1 MGHPMKIILV
11 GTSFPMR
18 GGIAHYVALLY
29 RKLVEMGHE
38 VQIISFK
45 RQYPDLLFPGKT
57 QQDNS
62 QQAIE
67 LPSLPLIDSINPVS
81 WIRTWL
87 HIRKL
92 KPDLVVYKY
101 WMPFFAPCY
110 GTIVLLTRLF
120 TRTKSLYIGDNI
132 VPHEQIPVVDWL
144 LTKWALWKVD
154 YFIVQS
160 QTVENDL
167 LRFKP
172 RARFRQVPHPVYEIF
187 TADYTQQTARTRLNL
202 ADDEKVLLFFGY
214 VRAYKGLHHLI
225 AALPEVLSEMPVRLL
240 IAGEFYEDEEKYIQQ
255 IKELGLEQ
263 AILLKTDYI
272 PNEEVGLYFT
282 AADVTV
288 LPYLSA
294 TQSGIIQIAY
304 NFDKPVITTDVGGL
318 PEVIEPGKTGFI
330 VPTADNHALAQ
341 AIIRFFRAREGTDF
355 PGYIKTYK
363 KRFSWENLAEAIT
376 GFD

>member
-67 LPSLPLIDSINPVS
+67 LPSHPLIDSINPVS

>member
-1 MGHPMKIILV
+1 MKIILV

-67 LPSLPLIDSINPVS
+67 LPSHPLIDSINPVS

-154 YFIVQS
+154 HFIVQS

-330 VPTADNHALAQ
+330 VPAADNHALAQ

>member
-1 MGHPMKIILV
+1 
-11 GTSFPMR
+11 
-18 GGIAHYVALLY
+18 
-29 RKLVEMGHE
+29 
-38 VQIISFK
+38 
-45 RQYPDLLFPGKT
+45 
-57 QQDNS
+57 
-62 QQAIE
+62 
-67 LPSLPLIDSINPVS
+67 
-81 WIRTWL
+81 
-87 HIRKL
+87 
-92 KPDLVVYKY
+92 VVYKY